1 MAERTGRP
9 IGSKDKKKRKKIKR
23 KHTKKKSAASTP
35 PKVEPSTKPEEITPH
50 PRVGKEVESYG
61 PRNLDFEEKLDLPPK
76 SEPPKPEPPTSEPV
90 IVGKEDEQQ
99 LEIKM
104 IADFLKLPFTL
115 WASRIKMPA
124 MRLTEDEAKEWAE
137 STKTLLKH
145 YMPLIPPIAYAW
157 FAWSITTI
165 TIMDK
170 RLELIAAEKKK
181 RTNRQP
187 QAPPEPPQ
195 VGRPINSGTEPQGA
209 PAYKPKKG

>member
-1 MAERTGRP
+1 MAERMGRP
-9 IGSKDKKKRKKIKR
+9 PGSKDKRKRKKVKR

-35 PKVEPSTKPEEITPH
+35 PKVEPPTKPEEITPH
-50 PRVGKEVESYG
+50 PRVGKEVDKYG
-61 PRNLDFEEKLDLPPK
+61 PRNLDFEKKLDLPPK
-76 SEPPKPEPPTSEPV
+76 PEPAKPDPLIQAVEA
-90 IVGKEDEQQ
+90 IEDEQQ
-99 LEIKM
+99 LEIKL

-124 MRLTEDEAKEWAE
+124 MRLTENEAKEWAE
-137 STKTLLKH
+137 STKTLLQH

-157 FAWSITTI
+157 FAWSVTTI

-187 QAPPEPPQ
+187 QAPEPPQ

-209 PAYKPKKG
+209 PAYTPKRG